1 MEFTFAEEMLNVMLE
16 NGMID
21 EEIKQWCNNYIEE
34 QKEKKE
40 PVKEVKKRA
49 GRKKINEKPADEGV
63 ADDKPA
69 EPKEVKKR
77 GGRKKKEEVAEV
89 KPDEGDAEEKPAEP
103 KEVKKRGGRKKK
115 EEVAD
120 VKPDE
125 GVAEEKP
132 AEPKEVKKRGGRKKK
147 EEVVEVNPDADDK
160 PNEPKEV
167 KKRGGR
173 KKKEEVEEKPTE
185 PKEVKKRGGK
195 KKAEVEEKKEKEV
208 TKELSEEIEDPK
220 VIVDDKV
227 EVLEGDDEYL
237 ETREVEFQSHPGKK
251 YLIDNEN
258 NLYSMEEGNECVG
271 KYDVEKKKVIL
282 H

>member
-77 GGRKKKEEVAEV
+77 GGRKKKEEVAE
-89 KPDEGDAEEKPAEP
+89 
-103 KEVKKRGGRKKK
+103 
-115 EEVAD
+115 